1 MIGRLTG
8 TICALDDD
16 SLIIDVGGVGYQLR
30 ATQSL
35 QALAGQHVT
44 AFIETVVRDEQIMLY
59 GFLHA
64 QERVLFRLLVS
75 VQGVGANLAM
85 RLLSS
90 LGLSTLVG
98 ALQRGDERILS
109 SVSGIGARVAR
120 RLCNELPSIDA
131 LDALGTLPSGQGETH
146 VDGYGD
152 ALMAL
157 ESLGY
162 GRREAAAAL
171 QTIDTSGDKAVPLA
185 EVVKQAL
192 RVLAS

>member
-8 TICALDDD
+8 TVVALDDD
-16 SLIIDVGGVGYQLR
+16 SLIIDVGGVGYQVR

-35 QALAGQHVT
+35 RVLTGHNVT

-64 QERVLFRLLVS
+64 QERVLFRLLIS

-90 LGLSTLVG
+90 LGLSTLVT
-98 ALQRGDERILS
+98 ALRRGDERTLA
-109 SVSGIGARVAR
+109 SVSGIGPRVAK
-120 RLCNELPSIDA
+120 RLCNELPSVTE
-131 LDALGTLPSGQGETH
+131 LGTPLGEQDDTMASH
-146 VDGYGD
+146 AD

-162 GRREAAAAL
+162 GRREAVTAL
-171 QTIDTSGDKAVPLA
+171 QNVDAPKDAAVPVA

-192 RVLAS
+192 RVLAR

>member
-8 TICALDDD
+8 TVVALDDD
-16 SLIIDVGGVGYQLR
+16 SLIIDVGGVGYQVR

-35 QALAGQHVT
+35 RVLTGHNVT

-64 QERVLFRLLVS
+64 QERVLFRLLIS
-75 VQGVGANLAM
+75 VQGVGTNLAM

-90 LGLSTLVG
+90 LGLSTLVT
-98 ALQRGDERILS
+98 ALRRGDERTLA
-109 SVSGIGARVAR
+109 SVSGIGSRVAK
-120 RLCNELPSIDA
+120 RLCNELPSVTELA
-131 LDALGTLPSGQGETH
+131 TPLDEQGDTM
-146 VDGYGD
+146 VDSHAD

-162 GRREAAAAL
+162 GRREAVTAL
-171 QTIDTSGDKAVPLA
+171 QNVDAPKDASVPVA

-192 RVLAS
+192 RVLVR